1 MKIMMRARRLS
12 GEVRLFGIG
21 KEAAMLQEQRGT
33 GKIARRSG
41 AHCQPVITALLC
53 LGLLTTFE
61 VAAATAPIKLAV
73 FDFEL
78 EDFSAGAAPA
88 GTTSTDATQLA
99 NVTAMVRQLFTQS
112 GRYELIE
119 VGSVDAPAV
128 RTHTLRDC
136 NGCDADIALK
146 LGAQQSLVG
155 VVSRISRTEY
165 VVKFQVR
172 DAQTGTV
179 VAAGDSGLR
188 MGADYSWSRGAA
200 RLVKDQL
207 LERQPEQ

>member
-1 MKIMMRARRLS
+1 MVQR
-12 GEVRLFGIG
+12 
-21 KEAAMLQEQRGT
+21 QRGT
-33 GKIARRSG
+33 GKIARWSG
-41 AHCQPVITALLC
+41 AHCKSVITSLLC
-53 LGLLTTFE
+53 SGLLVTLE
-61 VAAATAPIKLAV
+61 AGAAPAPIKLAI

-78 EDFSAGAAPA
+78 EDFSASASAGA
-88 GTTSTDATQLA
+88 TSSDATHLA
-99 NVTAMVRQLFTQS
+99 NVTKMVRQLFAQS
-112 GRYELIE
+112 ERYRLID

-136 NGCDADIALK
+136 NGCDAEIALK

-172 DAQTGTV
+172 DARTGTV
-179 VAAGDSGLR
+179 VVAGDSGLR

-207 LERQPEQ
+207 LEGRPEQ